1 MNKVVAKKVLEII
14 AEATEYDHDLGNL
27 AMFLNYTTKSDK
39 LSKEDACYCN
49 VVKKMPFDKLITS
62 MLMLTGNLPIIELE
76 EQFMPAVILHIAG
89 STAIADSYVT
99 ELEIYN
105 PITDTIRSPKMYKI
119 SKIVEEVRRRMGNNS
134 IYGTTD
140 LGKSMCINDI
150 VEELNL
156 EKFCI
161 KGEFLDSSTED
172 WAFYSA
178 NTSKYFDK
186 EGYKPTLKELVKV
199 LVQREILNIK

>member
-1 MNKVVAKKVLEII
+1 MNKVVAKKVLEIV
-14 AEATEYDHDLGNL
+14 AEATEYNHDLDDL

-39 LSKEDACYCN
+39 LSKEDARYCN
-49 VVKKMPFDKLITS
+49 VVKKIPFDKTIVS

-76 EQFMPAVILHIAG
+76 EQFMPAVVLHIAG
-89 STAIADSYVT
+89 STAIEDAYIT

-119 SKIVEEVRRRMGNNS
+119 SKIITEVRLRMGNNG

-150 VEELNL
+150 VEELDL

-172 WAFYSA
+172 WALYSA
-178 NTSKYFDK
+178 NTSKYFDR

>member
-1 MNKVVAKKVLEII
+1 MNKVVAKKVLEIVT
-14 AEATEYDHDLGNL
+14 EAVEYDHDLGNL
-27 AMFLNYTTKSDK
+27 AMLLAYITESDK
-39 LSKEDACYCN
+39 LSKENAYRRAI
-49 VVKKMPFDKLITS
+49 KKKASFDKLITS
-62 MLMLTGNLPIIELE
+62 VLMLTGNLPILELE
-76 EQFMPAVILHIAG
+76 EQFMPAVVLHIVG
-89 STAIADSYVT
+89 STAIEDAYIT
-99 ELEIYN
+99 ELELYN
-105 PITDTIRSPKMYKI
+105 PITDTIKSPKMYKI
-119 SKIVEEVRRRMGNNS
+119 SKIVEAVRMHMGNNG

-150 VEELNL
+150 VEELDL

-161 KGEFLDSSTED
+161 KGEFLDSSIED
-172 WAFYSA
+172 WAQYSA

>member
-1 MNKVVAKKVLEII
+1 MNKVVAKKVLEIV
-14 AEATEYDHDLGNL
+14 AEAVEYEHDLGDL
-27 AMFLNYTTKSDK
+27 AMFLAYTTDSDK
-39 LSKEDACYCN
+39 LGKGNANYFKT
-49 VVKKMPFDKLITS
+49 VKKVSFDKIIAS
-62 MLMLTGNLPIIELE
+62 VLMLTGNLPIIELE
-76 EQFMPAVILHIAG
+76 EQFMPAVVLHIAG
-89 STAIADSYVT
+89 STAIEDAYIT
-99 ELEIYN
+99 ELEVYN

-119 SKIVEEVRRRMGNNS
+119 GKIITEVRLRMGNNG

-140 LGKSMCINDI
+140 LDKSMCINDI
-150 VEELNL
+150 VEELDL

-161 KGEFLDSSTED
+161 KGEFLDSSIED
-172 WAFYSA
+172 WAQYSA

>member
-1 MNKVVAKKVLEII
+1 MNKIVAKKVLEIV
-14 AEATEYDHDLGNL
+14 AEATEYNHDLGDL

-39 LSKEDACYCN
+39 LSKEDTYYCN
-49 VVKKMPFDKLITS
+49 VVKKIPFDKTITS
-62 MLMLTGNLPIIELE
+62 MLMLTGNLPILELE
-76 EQFMPAVILHIAG
+76 EQFMPAVVLHIAG
-89 STAIADSYVT
+89 STAIEDAYIT
-99 ELEIYN
+99 ELELYN
-105 PITDTIRSPKMYKI
+105 PITDTIKSPKMYKI
-119 SKIVEEVRRRMGNNS
+119 SKIVEAVRIHMGNNG

-140 LGKSMCINDI
+140 LGKSMRINDI
-150 VEELNL
+150 VEELDL

-161 KGEFLDSSTED
+161 KGEFLDSSIED
-172 WAFYSA
+172 WEQYSA